1 MSETPPNTDIQRY
14 TTTEE
19 WGGRRLD
26 AIVKANFDVS
36 WNKAREWIQR
46 GKVSCNDKV
55 VLDLGQELPTG
66 TIITLTPDAPSPAVL
81 RRLRKEDVLFVDRH
95 LIVVR
100 KSTGLLSVP
109 FEDDDND
116 SMEHRVRA
124 YLTHLSKKKQAN
136 HSKGKSKGKRKSTG
150 RNRGPAS
157 VFTVHR
163 LDKGTSGVMVFARTP
178 HAQEG
183 LIEQFREHTTSRRYL
198 ALVHG
203 HVEDTT
209 YRSFLVRDRGDG
221 KRGSVENA
229 LSTHVRLNGRGKLAI
244 THVRALEHLPTA
256 TLVEC
261 HLETGRTNQIR
272 IHLSEAGHLIIGDGI
287 YKRGFKGDRIDCE
300 RLMLHA
306 LSLGLKHPV
315 TGQELFFEDPLPED
329 FNALL
334 QILRNPPPKAAPTE
348 ETTPEAPAEETPAEE
363 TTAAPSED
371 A

>member
-1 MSETPPNTDIQRY
+1 MSETPPNTDIQHY

-46 GKVSCNDKV
+46 GKIRCNDKV
-55 VLDLGQELPTG
+55 VLALGQEFPTG
-66 TIITLTPDAPSPAVL
+66 TTITLHLDAPSPAVL
-81 RRLRKEDVLFVDRH
+81 RQLRKEDVLFVDRH

-116 SMEHRVRA
+116 SMEHRVRS
-124 YLTHLSKKKQAN
+124 YLTHLAKKKQAS
-136 HSKGKSKGKRKSTG
+136 HSKGKSKGKGKQKSTG

-209 YRSFLVRDRGDG
+209 YRSYLVRDRGDG
-221 KRGSVENA
+221 KRGSVEKA

-244 THVRALEHLPTA
+244 THVRAL
-256 TLVEC
+256 
-261 HLETGRTNQIR
+261 
-272 IHLSEAGHLIIGDGI
+272 
-287 YKRGFKGDRIDCE
+287 
-300 RLMLHA
+300 
-306 LSLGLKHPV
+306 
-315 TGQELFFEDPLPED
+315 
-329 FNALL
+329 
-334 QILRNPPPKAAPTE
+334 
-348 ETTPEAPAEETPAEE
+348 
-363 TTAAPSED
+363 
-371 A
+371 